1 MTAKSI
7 VPNLQI
13 LSIVTV
19 LFLTLSHHGEVLAF
33 GLKDSPSVATS
44 IVPSFGNTFLEPNT
58 VIIQRKND
66 KQKEEPDLTHA
77 SWWEK
82 LLHKFRILQI
92 KTEFV
97 DDGMEKTI
105 RGEKSLLIL
114 VIFLAI
120 VLFWRNNARLQKKS
134 PHSRSRRFK

>member
-1 MTAKSI
+1 LELKDRPHLLAKSTAI
-7 VPNLQI
+7 A
-13 LSIVTV
+13 S
-19 LFLTLSHHGEVLAF
+19 
-33 GLKDSPSVATS
+33 
-44 IVPSFGNTFLEPNT
+44 SFSNTFLEPNT
-58 VIIQRKND
+58 VIIQRKGD
-66 KQKEEPDLTHA
+66 KQKENLDLTHA

-82 LLHKFRILQI
+82 LLYKLRILQI

-120 VLFWRNNARLQKKS
+120 VLFWRNNARLMKKS
-134 PHSRSRRFK
+134 PHSRSRRLK